1 MTDFLDNADASPYML
16 IHKPSTHMKRLPLH
30 AIVAVLALQGASA
43 QQANT
48 DFQISKITPALV
60 TTPDY
65 SFNLG
70 PQGKKVS
77 KNKDWLEVEVSFD
90 WKPRNAKPEF
100 LDELTFNYYILLG
113 NKDRENPK
121 GTLLAGAV
129 THVAIPQ
136 GKGMNSVMYVSPRT
150 LERFF
155 GGKVPSTI
163 NSAIVDVGVTI
174 SQQGQLVAE
183 GSWQG
188 KGKWWEQF
196 QTTQGYVLN
205 KNETPFAPLVWDYYE
220 AIKARPGGM

>member
-1 MTDFLDNADASPYML
+1 
-16 IHKPSTHMKRLPLH
+16 MKRLPLH

-100 LDELTFNYYILLG
+100 LDELNFNYYILLN
-113 NKDRENPK
+113 NKSRENQQ
-121 GTLLAGAV
+121 GTLLTGTV

-136 GKGMNSVMYVSPRT
+136 AKALNSVMYVSPRT

-155 GGKVPSTI
+155 EGKSPNTAAASV
-163 NSAIVDVGVTI
+163 VDVGVTI
-174 SQQGQLVAE
+174 TKPGVSTPLAS
-183 GSWQG
+183 GSWKG
-188 KGKWWEQF
+188 KGEWWGPM
-196 QTTQGYVLN
+196 TGTPGYVLN
-205 KNETPFAPLVWDYYE
+205 KNETPFAPLAWDYYE
-220 AIKARPGGM
+220 AIKARPGGS